1 MKKLISLLALL
12 CVLVCTACPVFA
24 DGVGR
29 DDVLNGTYTDTAASD
44 SSSADGSASGDR
56 DTSDGSDMADAT
68 TGSVGDLTNLMN
80 GVKEKWDELF
90 GGLNGVLE
98 FLTVCVGGSIGCLP
112 ASYIV
117 YVVMLCV
124 CISVMGVIKEI
135 GDKKK

>member
-1 MKKLISLLALL
+1 MKKLISLLALF
-12 CVLVCTACPVFA
+12 CVLVCAACPVFA

-29 DDVLNGTYTDTAASD
+29 DDVLNGTYTDTATSD
-44 SSSADGSASGDR
+44 STGADSSASGDS
-56 DTSDGSDMADAT
+56 DTSDGSDMADAA

-90 GGLNGVLE
+90 GGLNGVL
-98 FLTVCVGGSIGCLP
+98 GSIGCLP